1 MPKNNNTLKDS
12 WFDTPFYHILYK
24 NRDYKEAEIFST
36 ELIKFLDLPIE
47 TKILDLACGQGR
59 HSVNFNKMGYNVTG
73 VDISKENIFKAKKY
87 ENNSLSFGIHDMRNP
102 MSNKFD
108 LIVNL
113 FTSFG
118 YFEEFND
125 NLKTLS
131 SLKLSLNKNGV
142 GVIDFLNINNVKN
155 NLIHQNTEEIEGIK
169 FNLKRC
175 FIDGFLVK
183 EIKFKHNFKQHTF
196 KEKVRALTLSDFK
209 DMFKRSKLE
218 ILHIFGDY
226 KLNKFDINKSK
237 RLIFIF
243 K

>member
-1 MPKNNNTLKDS
+1 M
-12 WFDTPFYHILYK
+12 
-24 NRDYKEAEIFST
+24 
-36 ELIKFLDLPIE
+36 KFLDLPIE

-102 MSNKFD
+102 MSTKFD

-131 SLKLSLNKNGV
+131 SLKLSLN
-142 GVIDFLNINNVKN
+142 
-155 NLIHQNTEEIEGIK
+155 
-169 FNLKRC
+169 
-175 FIDGFLVK
+175 
-183 EIKFKHNFKQHTF
+183 
-196 KEKVRALTLSDFK
+196 DFK
-209 DMFKRSKLE
+209 DMFKQSKIE